1 MNFLG
6 GASGKTKCKL
16 LRDVLETEQRSIN
29 NSIAS
34 DISIIHV
41 HMMDHEKHNLQ
52 DYGPLNVRRAKTL

>member
-1 MNFLG
+1 MQ
-6 GASGKTKCKL
+6 L

-41 HMMDHEKHNLQ
+41 HMMNHEKHNLQ